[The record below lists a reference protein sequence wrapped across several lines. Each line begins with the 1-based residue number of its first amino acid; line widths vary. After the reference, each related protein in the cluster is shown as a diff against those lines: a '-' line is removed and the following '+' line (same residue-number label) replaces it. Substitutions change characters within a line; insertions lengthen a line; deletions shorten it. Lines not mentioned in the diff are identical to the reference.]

1 MLCLLHESVKCG
13 TQRGN
18 PRETVSLG
26 KGNPGCMDWDKDR
39 CLVAGFGGPAAGKGN
54 RFVRAKPYDFRSL
67 DSWSEP
73 RGNPSSNTE
82 APSGSPDSVN
92 TRREATVGAAFGKE
106 TPRIRPAQSCLGW
119 ANTGDTPKAAF
130 WTEAES
136 SASPEV
142 AAPIRLQP
150 EAGQLCLSSG
160 PRRRFPQF
168 SKGVKKNCAILNP
181 DRPLFFRMRLA
192 LVFIPA
198 WGGAGPRGANDFG
211 FPPIASTTIG
221 SICLVGWRHCWGGR
235 G

>member
-1 MLCLLHESVKCG
+1 MLYLSHESVKFG
-13 TQRGN
+13 AQRGN
-18 PRETVSLG
+18 PRETASLG
-26 KGNPGCMDWDKDR
+26 KASSGGVDWDKDCR
-39 CLVAGFGGPAAGKGN
+39 LVAGFGGPAAGMGN
-54 RFVRAKPYDFRSL
+54 RFVWAKPYDFGSL

-82 APSGSPDSVN
+82 APSGSPYSVN
-92 TRREATVGAAFGKE
+92 ARREATVGAASGKE

-119 ANTGDTPKAAF
+119 ANTGGTLKAAF

-136 SASPEV
+136 SASSEV

-150 EAGQLCLSSG
+150 KAGQLCLSSG

-181 DRPLFFRMRLA
+181 GRPLFFRMRPALA
-192 LVFIPA
+192 FIPA
-198 WGGAGPRGANDFG
+198 WDGVGLRGANDLG
-211 FPPIASTTIG
+211 FQPIASTTHG

-235 G
+235 D